1 MRLIGL
7 VLALGLV
14 FVPLAAEAQ
23 PAVGVPRVGIVSPR
37 PHGTDLNLDAF
48 RRGLSELGY
57 VEGQNV
63 RLEVRQWDGVSGQS
77 LGLIAELIQLPVDV
91 LVVATT
97 SEAIAAKRV
106 TSTIPIVAASA
117 GALVESGAVASLA
130 RPGGNVTGLT
140 TLQRDLSRKR
150 LDLLKEAL
158 PSLSRIAVFMSPY
171 RAVPSIGEQLLRET
185 EAAAATLRLR
195 VQIVRVEESAD
206 LEGSFQ
212 AATRNRA
219 DAGVILTNPFWGV
232 SAMRVGALALRHR
245 LPIMSQDPGIV
256 DAGGLMQYGVHFPDL
271 WRRASGYVDRIL
283 KGAKPADL
291 PVEQPTR
298 FELVINLKTAKALGL
313 TIPQSLL
320 VRADQV
326 IE

>member
-7 VLALGLV
+7 LLALGLV
-14 FVPLAAEAQ
+14 FAPLAAEAQ
-23 PAVGVPRVGIVSPR
+23 PAVRVPRVGIVSPP
-37 PHGTDLNLDAF
+37 PHAPALDAF

-63 RLEVRQWDGVSGQS
+63 RLEVRQWDGASGQS
-77 LGLIAELIQLPVDV
+77 SGLIAELIQLPVDV

-97 SEAIAAKRV
+97 SEAIAAKQV
-106 TSTIPIVAASA
+106 TSTIPIVAAAA

-140 TLQRDLSRKR
+140 TLQPDLSRKR
-150 LDLLKEAL
+150 LDLLNEAL
-158 PSLSRIAVFMSPY
+158 PSLSRIAVFISPY
-171 RAVPSIGEQLLRET
+171 RAVPSIGERLLRET
-185 EAAAATLRLR
+185 EAAAAALRLR
-195 VQIVRVEESAD
+195 VQIVRVEESAAGV
-206 LEGSFQ
+206 EGSFQ

-219 DAGVILTNPFWGV
+219 DAGVILTNPFWGAN
-232 SAMRVGALALRHR
+232 AMRVGALALRHR
-245 LPIMSQDPGIV
+245 LPVMSQDPGIV
-256 DAGGLMQYGVHFPDL
+256 EAGGLMQYGVNLPDM

-291 PVEQPTR
+291 PVEQPTK

-313 TIPQSLL
+313 TIPQSVLL
-320 VRADQV
+320 RADQV
-326 IE
+326 IQ